1 MGHRWPSCCL
11 PCLWSWF
18 WHRRTAGTPQC
29 PRGRSWWP
37 RAGGCCTTATCDGTL
52 GYKHCISTQGT
63 WGIQLYIYIYTQH
76 LQHVYKYTVRVPVSM
91 WITLSLTFRS
101 APWLLRALMTSRLPP
116 LHAQWMAGEPSWNTV
131 GGTYPINSTD
141 FRPLEAAALV
151 CEDNLTQSHQ
161 HLCKQASVA
170 TRLTWS
176 LKLISAPCSRSFSTT
191 SVCPSSE
198 ARCRVVLFIWRDV
211 NNRWR

>member
-1 MGHRWPSCCL
+1 MAHRRPSCCL

-18 WHRRTAGTPQC
+18 WLRRTAGTPQC

-37 RAGGCCTTATCDGTL
+37 RAGECCTTAMCVTAHWVINTAYPHREHEGT
-52 GYKHCISTQGT
+52 I
-63 WGIQLYIYIYTQH
+63 YIYIYNTYSMFTNTP
-76 LQHVYKYTVRVPVSM
+76 VWVPVSM

-116 LHAQWMAGEPSWNTV
+116 LHAQWMAREPSWNTV
-131 GGTYPINSTD
+131 GGTYPINSAD

-151 CEDNLTQSHQ
+151 CEDNLTQSHH

-176 LKLISAPCSRSFSTT
+176 LKLISAPCSKSFSTT

-211 NNRWR
+211 NNRWK